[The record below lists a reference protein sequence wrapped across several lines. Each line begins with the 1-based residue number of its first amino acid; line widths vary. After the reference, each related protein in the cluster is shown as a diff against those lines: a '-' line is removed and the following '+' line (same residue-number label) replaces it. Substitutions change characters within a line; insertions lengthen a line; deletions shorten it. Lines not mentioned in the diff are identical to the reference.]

1 MVCIL
6 PVASRC
12 PPCPMQNQTNQKPT
26 STATIGAVDIKT
38 SRPSLAG
45 NPIKGAENR
54 FTPSHLTE
62 CEFFRLPA
70 PCGRCPLTNLSRTAL
85 AEAAEAAGALIRVRL
100 PGKVRGSVLIDKA
113 RLMAHLRSL
122 AVTGTEVSQ

>member
-1 MVCIL
+1 VHIAGVIKTSQC
-6 PVASRC
+6 V
-12 PPCPMQNQTNQKPT
+12 MQNTPPQKT
-26 STATIGAVDIKT
+26 TSSTAKGGPVDLST

-45 NPIKGAENR
+45 NPIKGAESR

-70 PCGRCPLTNLSRTAL
+70 PCGRCQLTNLSRTAL

-113 RLMAHLRSL
+113 RLLEHLRSL

>member
-1 MVCIL
+1 
-6 PVASRC
+6 
-12 PPCPMQNQTNQKPT
+12 MQNQNNKKPT

-45 NPIKGAENR
+45 NPIKGAESR
-54 FTPSHLTE
+54 FTKSNLTD
-62 CEFFRLPA
+62 CEFFRLP
-70 PCGRCPLTNLSRTAL
+70 PPLLRCPLTNLSRTAL

-113 RLMAHLRSL
+113 RLLEHFRSL
-122 AVTGTEVSQ
+122 AITGTEVSQ